1 MAGKYNRL
9 MVQLRQI
16 AHNLMKAPVTT
27 GIAVASL
34 ALGIG
39 ANTAMFSCMSQIL
52 WRTLP
57 VPEPERL
64 AFLYHPGPLQGSV
77 SNDEGGG
84 PVFSYPVYRELA
96 RQQRSFSGLAGGRM
110 FGASLSYDNQ
120 PLRGRV
126 HIVTGNYFQVMGVRA
141 AMGRVLEPGDDVN
154 RGGHLVAVLSH
165 AYWSTR
171 LGSNPAALNRT
182 IIVNGYP
189 LTIVGVAQPGFEHE
203 RMGSRPELFVP
214 MAIKPQIAGGEDD
227 LDDRLSH
234 WLTIFGR
241 LKPGVTLEQAQ
252 TALAIPYVAQVEED
266 IKVYRKPSDNFLKQ
280 VRAKRLLVKPGQYG
294 RGNMRRS
301 AQTPI
306 YLLLGITGMVLLIA
320 CANVANLLLARGAA
334 RAREIALRLSL
345 GATRV
350 QLVGQLL
357 TESWM
362 VALMSGALGLG
373 VAVLTLR
380 ILNASIPPS
389 EGIVL
394 SSNLDGRV
402 LLFSLALCLV
412 TGLVFGLFPA
422 LQSTNHD
429 LATVIKD
436 QAGQSSGSGA
446 ANRFRQTL
454 AIGQMAVS
462 LMLLITAGLFG
473 KSLLKATSVELGMR
487 TDHLISFEVDPSLN
501 KYTPEQTATFYDQL
515 EQRLASIPGVVLVTA
530 TSLPPIA
537 GSNSSQNITVD
548 GFAPS
553 HDDDSDASY
562 ARTGSGYFRTM
573 GIPLV
578 SGREFTPADNRA
590 GQKVAI
596 VNQTFARFYFKDEGQ
611 AMGRMF
617 AQGRRKPDMTIVGVV
632 KDSAYSELGETPRR
646 VYYSPYRQLNRM
658 SSLYF
663 YLRTAVEPGAIATQ
677 IRRTVASLDANLP
690 IDGLKTMDAQI
701 SENLSAQRLLTQMTL
716 SFAGLAALLAG
727 IGLYGVLA
735 YNVARRTREIG
746 IRMAIGATGAN
757 VRGMMVREVGAMLG
771 IGCGLG
777 LAGAYAGSQVVSSLL
792 FGITPRDPAVFIG
805 AAVLLGCIAAVAAY
819 LPTLRAT
826 RVDPIEALR
835 YE

>member
-1 MAGKYNRL
+1 MAGKYNLL

-16 AHNLMKAPVTT
+16 TRNLMKAPVTT

-165 AYWSTR
+165 AYWSTK
-171 LGSNPAALNRT
+171 LGANPAALNRT
-182 IIVNGYP
+182 IIVNGCP

-345 GATRV
+345 GATRG

-402 LLFSLALCLV
+402 LLFSLVLCLV

-446 ANRFRQTL
+446 ANRFRQML

-701 SENLSAQRLLTQMTL
+701 SENLSSQRLLTQMTL

>member
-16 AHNLMKAPVTT
+16 TRNLMKAPVTT

-234 WLTIFGR
+234 WLTVFGR
-241 LKPGVTLEQAQ
+241 LKPGVTAEQAQ

-345 GATRV
+345 GATRG

-436 QAGQSSGSGA
+436 QAGQISGSSA
-446 ANRFRQTL
+446 ANRFRQML